1 MARIDLIFDSP
12 TSFSVGGN
20 MENQFQKKILAL
32 KNQIESENKDNPH
45 KRRLFSKNLKAKV
58 IKLMIENS
66 LSIKETSDLLGVGFS
81 TIEKWNSKQKKS
93 QSFKKIE
100 ISKPINETKTNLP
113 IKEFKKIQISLKA
126 LIILV
131 TIETIFQSL
140 IYWRS

>member
-1 MARIDLIFDSP
+1 MARIDLIFYSP
-12 TSFSVGGN
+12 TSFSVGGT

-32 KNQIESENKDNPH
+32 KNQIESENKDNPY

-66 LSIKETSDLLGVGFS
+66 LSTKETSDLLGVGFS

-100 ISKPINETKTNLP
+100 VVKPMHVQTSNLSMM
-113 IKEFKKIQISLKA
+113 EFKKIQISLRA

>member
-1 MARIDLIFDSP
+1 
-12 TSFSVGGN
+12 

>member
-1 MARIDLIFDSP
+1 
-12 TSFSVGGN
+12 

-66 LSIKETSDLLGVGFS
+66 LSIKDTSDLLGVGFS

>member
-1 MARIDLIFDSP
+1 MARIDLIFYSP
-12 TSFSVGGN
+12 TSFSVGGT
-20 MENQFQKKILAL
+20 MENQFQKRILAL
-32 KNQIESENKDNPH
+32 ENQIESENKDNPY

>member
-1 MARIDLIFDSP
+1 
-12 TSFSVGGN
+12 

-32 KNQIESENKDNPH
+32 KNQIESENKDNPY

-66 LSIKETSDLLGVGFS
+66 LSIKDTSDLLGVGFS

>member
-1 MARIDLIFDSP
+1 
-12 TSFSVGGN
+12 

-32 KNQIESENKDNPH
+32 KNQIESENKDNPY

-113 IKEFKKIQISLKA
+113 IKEFKKIQISLRA

>member
-1 MARIDLIFDSP
+1 
-12 TSFSVGGN
+12 

-32 KNQIESENKDNPH
+32 KNQIESENKDNPY

>member
-1 MARIDLIFDSP
+1 
-12 TSFSVGGN
+12 

-32 KNQIESENKDNPH
+32 KNQIESENKDNPY

-66 LSIKETSDLLGVGFS
+66 LSIKDTSDLLGVGFS

-113 IKEFKKIQISLKA
+113 IKEFKKIQISLRA

>member
-1 MARIDLIFDSP
+1 
-12 TSFSVGGN
+12 

-66 LSIKETSDLLGVGFS
+66 LSIKDTSDLLGVGFS

-113 IKEFKKIQISLKA
+113 IKEFKKIQISLRA

>member
-1 MARIDLIFDSP
+1 MDIQL
-12 TSFSVGGN
+12 
-20 MENQFQKKILAL
+20 QKRILAL
-32 KNQIESENKDNPH
+32 KNQIDSENKDNPY

-81 TIEKWNSKQKKS
+81 TIEKWNSKQKKTEV
-93 QSFKKIE
+93 FKKIE
-100 ISKPINETKTNLP
+100 ISKPIQETKNNLP
-113 IKEFKKIQISLKA
+113 MKEFKKIQISLRA

-131 TIETIFQSL
+131 TVETIFQSL

>member
-1 MARIDLIFDSP
+1 
-12 TSFSVGGN
+12 

-113 IKEFKKIQISLKA
+113 IKEFKKIQISLRA

>member
-1 MARIDLIFDSP
+1 
-12 TSFSVGGN
+12 

-100 ISKPINETKTNLP
+100 VVKQMHEPKSNSSMM
-113 IKEFKKIQISLKA
+113 EFKKIQLSLKA

>member
-1 MARIDLIFDSP
+1 
-12 TSFSVGGN
+12 

-32 KNQIESENKDNPH
+32 KNQIESENKDNPY

-58 IKLMIENS
+58 IKLMIEYS
-66 LSIKETSDLLGVGFS
+66 LSIKETSELLGVGFS

-93 QSFKKIE
+93 KSFKKIE
-100 ISKPINETKTNLP
+100 ISKPINETKTDLP
-113 IKEFKKIQISLKA
+113 IKEFKKIQISLRA

-140 IYWRS
+140 TYWRS

>member
-1 MARIDLIFDSP
+1 
-12 TSFSVGGN
+12 
-20 MENQFQKKILAL
+20 MENQFQKRILAL
-32 KNQIESENKDNPH
+32 ENQIESENKDNPY

-113 IKEFKKIQISLKA
+113 IKEFKKIQISLRA